1 MVSNYRKMEALF
13 GIGFWDHVTLGV
25 SHWAYDQNS
34 VIGRNHSGRT
44 ESWWIEEYNKQLQA
58 RFVLEKDLDVVFIDS
73 WSQQSWN
80 LEDELQ
86 QVAFKR
92 ETTKLWDLFSV
103 MDNFA
108 FKTIQDVIEE
118 LYECNQLLDGSIEQL
133 QKDMEDRVTEI
144 NLLNDTTSNNIRQNG
159 IEIAKVRHLAV
170 LNGEHISQN
179 LKAINDNK
187 VETENTIMD
196 LKASINNV
204 ESTLEHVKTDLEAS
218 IFSVKANMEALIDS
232 VKTDTEAS
240 IDLVKQDIQQNVAEL
255 ASSIDVN
262 SNSIEHASSR
272 IYVST
277 IYELFT
283 LL

>member
-1 MVSNYRKMEALF
+1 MF
-13 GIGFWDHVTLGV
+13 GDDFWNHVTLGV
-25 SHWAYDQNS
+25 SWWAYDERSQLLRNS
-34 VIGRNHSGRT
+34 SGKT
-44 ESWWIEEYNKQLQA
+44 ESWWLDQYNTHLKT
-58 RFVLEKDLDVVFIDS
+58 RFHLEKDLEAVFIDS
-73 WSQQSWN
+73 YSQKDPIN

-86 QVAFKR
+86 QVAYQR
-92 ETTKLWDLFSV
+92 ETKKLWDTFSV
-103 MDNFA
+103 MEA
-108 FKTIQDVIEE
+108 FEFKSIQDVIEE
-118 LYECNQLLDGSIEQL
+118 LRECNQLLDGSIDQL
-133 QKDMEDRVTEI
+133 QKDMEDRVAEI

-232 VKTDTEAS
+232 VKTDTKAS

>member
-1 MVSNYRKMEALF
+1 MEALF
-13 GIGFWDHVTLGV
+13 GIGFWDHVILGV
-25 SHWAYDQNS
+25 SHWKYDISS
-34 VIGRNHSGRT
+34 VIERNHTGKN
-44 ESWWIEEYNKQLQA
+44 EAWWIEDKNKQLQA

-92 ETTKLWDLFSV
+92 ETKKLWDLFPV

-262 SNSIEHASSR
+262 SNSIEHASSQ

>member
-1 MVSNYRKMEALF
+1 MEALF
-13 GIGFWDHVTLGV
+13 GIGFWDHVILGV
-25 SHWAYDQNS
+25 SHWKYDISS
-34 VIGRNHSGRT
+34 VIERNHTGKN
-44 ESWWIEEYNKQLQA
+44 EAWWIEDKNKQLQA

-92 ETTKLWDLFSV
+92 ETKKLWDLFSV

-232 VKTDTEAS
+232 VKTDTKAS

>member
-1 MVSNYRKMEALF
+1 MEALF
-13 GIGFWDHVTLGV
+13 GIGFWDHVILGV
-25 SHWAYDQNS
+25 SHWKYDISS
-34 VIGRNHSGRT
+34 VIERNHTGKN
-44 ESWWIEEYNKQLQA
+44 EAWWIEDKNKQLQA

-92 ETTKLWDLFSV
+92 ETKKLWDLFSV